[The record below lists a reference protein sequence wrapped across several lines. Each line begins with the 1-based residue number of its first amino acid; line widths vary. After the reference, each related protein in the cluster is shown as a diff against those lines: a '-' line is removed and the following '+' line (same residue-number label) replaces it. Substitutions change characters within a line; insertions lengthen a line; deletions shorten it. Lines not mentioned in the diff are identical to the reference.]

1 MTTKNNFLMRDL
13 YPLKFKPI
21 PREMIWGGDRLRKLF
36 NKPFPSE
43 SRIGESWEISSVQD
57 KVSLVSNGFLEGN
70 SLQEL
75 IEVYMGDL
83 VGDKVFE
90 LFGTEFPL
98 LVKLI
103 DAQDDLSIQ
112 VHPGDELAARRHNG
126 RGKTE
131 MWYILEAEPGADLIS
146 GFNRKINQELFM
158 EKLKDGKLLD
168 IMNFEKVKPGDVFF
182 IPSGRVHA
190 ICKGIVLA
198 EIQQASDITYRLYD
212 WNRVDASGNPRQLH
226 LDLAMDAIDFNTYD
240 DYRTNVEA
248 KQNSPVLLA
257 DCQYFTTHLLGFEG
271 KIVRDYSL
279 LDSFVIYLCTKG
291 ELSLDDGRV
300 STGVTKGD
308 TVLIPAITGEVI
320 LDAVAG
326 SELLEVFIKT

>member
-1 MTTKNNFLMRDL
+1 MRDL

-21 PREMIWGGDRLRKLF
+21 PREMIWGGDSLRKLF
-36 NKPFPSE
+36 NKPFPAE

-57 KVSLVSNGFLEGN
+57 KVSIVSNGFLEGN
-70 SLQEL
+70 NLQEL

-90 LFGTEFPL
+90 SFGTEFPL

-103 DAQDDLSIQ
+103 DAQDNLSVQ
-112 VHPGDELAARRHNG
+112 VHPDDEYAARRHNG

-131 MWYILEAEPGADLIS
+131 MWYILEAASGAELIS
-146 GFNRKINQELFM
+146 GFNREVSRGLFM

-168 IMNFEKVKPGDVFF
+168 ILNEEKVKPGDVFF
-182 IPSGRVHA
+182 MPAGRIHA
-190 ICKGIVLA
+190 IGKGIVLA
-198 EIQQASDITYRLYD
+198 EIQQTSDITYRLYD
-212 WNRVDASGNPRQLH
+212 WDRVDASGNPRQLH
-226 LDLAMDAIDFNTYD
+226 LDLAVDAIDFNTYD

-257 DCQYFTTHLLGFEG
+257 ECQYFTVQRLGFEG
-271 KIVRDYSL
+271 KMVRDYSL
-279 LDSFVIYLCTKG
+279 LDSFVIYICTKG
-291 ELSLDDGRV
+291 EFSLDDGRV

-308 TVLIPAITGEVI
+308 TLLLPAITGEVI
-320 LDAVAG
+320 LQTLAG